1 MKQYIEV
8 KESSDHHCD
17 ACGKRSND
25 ESMEEKIMYD
35 IKFIQDCENGNIRIQ
50 SIKLCWN
57 CTKDLAKKME
67 RARYESVC
75 NKEREKL

>member
-17 ACGKRSND
+17 ACGKRSD
-25 ESMEEKIMYD
+25 DEKILYD
-35 IKFIQDCENGNIRIQ
+35 IRFVQDFENGNTQIQ
-50 SIKLCWN
+50 SVKLCWN